1 MKGICVMWEPIRF
14 LLFSTVETMA
24 ALTLMLSI
32 FRLKA
37 VKYVLPALFIG
48 LVMNLQSYILREE
61 MSLSYLAP
69 AISTL
74 LYILLITT
82 VVRVPILW
90 AAIISITGTF
100 LYTLVQAIMIGLFF
114 GGVDTADLQNSAE
127 GSLLQAITSASVFAI
142 SFVLLKFKIGFI
154 ADFERLRL
162 KWEHV
167 LVIFFIVGSLMAS
180 TFMFYYN
187 DLFLMILYVSM
198 AAGLFLYYAL
208 KKEREELED
217 D

>member
-1 MKGICVMWEPIRF
+1 MWEPIRF

-24 ALTLMLSI
+24 AFTLMLSI

-37 VKYVLPALFIG
+37 LEYVWPALFISI
-48 LVMNLQSYILREE
+48 VMNLQSYILREE

-74 LYILLITT
+74 LYVLLITT

-114 GGVDTADLQNSAE
+114 RAVATADLQNSAQ
-127 GSLLQAITSASVFAI
+127 GSLVQAITSAWVFVI
-142 SFVLLKFKIGFI
+142 SFVLLKLKIGFT
-154 ADFERLRL
+154 ADFERLRI
-162 KWEHV
+162 KWEQV
-167 LVIFFIVGSLMAS
+167 LVIVFIVGSLMAS

-187 DLFLMILYVSM
+187 DLFLMILYLSM

-208 KKEREELED
+208 KKEKEELED